1 MGQVPQEKR
10 AMADVAA
17 ECGGLHWNRL
27 QRPMEKKMTSH
38 PALPVRCALPLRST
52 TSIGAAV
59 AGLGLSS
66 LSSPVFAGDL
76 GLSLPPQNSM
86 LLGIVVLLA
95 IALGVRLM
103 RRNVA
108 SDDTRSGNMP
118 VASDMR
124 WWRNSHA

>member
-1 MGQVPQEKR
+1 
-10 AMADVAA
+10 
-17 ECGGLHWNRL
+17 
-27 QRPMEKKMTSH
+27 MTSH
-38 PALPVRCALPLRST
+38 PALPVRFALPIRST

-59 AGLGLSS
+59 AGLG

-95 IALGVRLM
+95 IALGMRLM
-103 RRNVA
+103 RRNDA
-108 SDDTRSGNMP
+108 NDDSRSGDMP